1 MEDLHFNANP
11 RFTQWVVSKTIL
23 QEPFVVLDV
32 GVQGDAN
39 PRWNFLGDHLVLH
52 GFDPIAEVIDG
63 LIKSNAGRR
72 NRHYHNL
79 AIGQTDE
86 QTTFYFDAVNPTASS
101 MYSQGPSR
109 FERQS
114 SEQARHVTMRKLD
127 TLYEQGVIPAADFLK
142 VDVEGY
148 EKNVFLGARTL
159 LAAGNLSVETET
171 NFGISPTYPRSHF
184 SALSDILVEHGL
196 TAFDL
201 GFDRIP
207 RATFT
212 QALQRLGIQISPGRQ
227 LGKPATF
234 NFLFCRDAIDERDS
248 PHHYINPPQAI
259 TVDQIIKL
267 MIIYELHGLNDI
279 ALDTAVRLQDT
290 LSVRFDVGEAVDM
303 LARGQSRTPATEVAA
318 IANNADRIEQLEERL
333 RVIERSTSWRI
344 TAPLRTLKNHLL
356 ARKA

>member
-11 RFTQWVVSKTIL
+11 RFTQWVVSNTIL

-52 GFDPIAEVIDG
+52 GFDPIAEVVDG

-86 QTTFYFDAVNPTASS
+86 QTTFYFNAVNPTASS

-148 EKNVFLGARTL
+148 EKNVFLGARAL
-159 LAAGNLSVETET
+159 LAAGILSVETET

-184 SALSDILVEHGL
+184 SALSNILVEHGL

-248 PHHYINPPQAI
+248 PHHYITPPQAI

-279 ALDTAVRLQDT
+279 ALDTAVRLRDI
-290 LSVRFDVGEAVDM
+290 LGVRFDVGEAVDM